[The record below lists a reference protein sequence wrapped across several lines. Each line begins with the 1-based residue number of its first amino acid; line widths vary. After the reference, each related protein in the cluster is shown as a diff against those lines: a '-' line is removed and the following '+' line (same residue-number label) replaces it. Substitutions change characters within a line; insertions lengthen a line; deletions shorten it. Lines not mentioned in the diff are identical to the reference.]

1 MSKLGMK
8 PFFAGKSDGDAQLA
22 AIRRSQAVI
31 EFSMDG
37 TILDANENFC
47 AVLGYTLDEI
57 KGQHHSM
64 FIDAAERQSPEYRTF
79 WEKLNRGEFNAAEYK
94 RIGKGGKEVWIQGS
108 YNPVLD
114 RAGKPVKV
122 VKFATDI
129 TARRL
134 HRADLDGQ
142 IAAISKAQAVISF
155 DLDGKIL
162 EANDNFLAVMGYT
175 LDEIKGQY
183 HSIFVEPEMRQS
195 PEYAAFWAKL
205 RRGEYEARQF
215 KRIGKGGREVWIQA
229 SYNPILD
236 PDGKPF
242 KVIKYATD
250 ITAQVQASQKMHVSV
265 AQVMRAVRDKDL
277 TTRAPLDGLDG
288 EFRTLCEG
296 VNELLDN
303 LTGIIKAVRIAAED
317 ASVASGTIVDGSK
330 NLASRTEQQA
340 ASLEETSATTE
351 ELSASVKH
359 TAQNARKATEHGD
372 EAKGVAARG
381 GKVIADAVDA
391 MARID
396 KASKS
401 ISDIITVIDG
411 IAFQTN
417 LLALNAAVEAARAG
431 DAGRGFAVV
440 ASEVRALA
448 QRSAESA
455 KDIKGLITDA
465 VTQVEGGV
473 KLVHEAG
480 DVLGTIVDTVGQ
492 VAGDLEEIS
501 SASTEQA
508 KGIEEISLAV
518 SHLDE
523 ITQQNSGLA
532 EESAATASGLKSQI
546 DALRDLVAAY
556 QTGQKQEPTP
566 QAAPIVVSELRQRAT
581 RMAEA
586 IGDKPV
592 RPQPA
597 KPAAPKPAKVAA
609 QGRSTDWD
617 EF

>member
-1 MSKLGMK
+1 
-8 PFFAGKSDGDAQLA
+8 
-22 AIRRSQAVI
+22 
-31 EFSMDG
+31 
-37 TILDANENFC
+37 
-47 AVLGYTLDEI
+47 
-57 KGQHHSM
+57 
-64 FIDAAERQSPEYRTF
+64 
-79 WEKLNRGEFNAAEYK
+79 
-94 RIGKGGKEVWIQGS
+94 
-108 YNPVLD
+108 
-114 RAGKPVKV
+114 
-122 VKFATDI
+122 
-129 TARRL
+129 
-134 HRADLDGQ
+134 
-142 IAAISKAQAVISF
+142 
-155 DLDGKIL
+155 
-162 EANDNFLAVMGYT
+162 
-175 LDEIKGQY
+175 
-183 HSIFVEPEMRQS
+183 
-195 PEYAAFWAKL
+195 
-205 RRGEYEARQF
+205 
-215 KRIGKGGREVWIQA
+215 
-229 SYNPILD
+229 
-236 PDGKPF
+236 
-242 KVIKYATD
+242 
-250 ITAQVQASQKMHVSV
+250 
-265 AQVMRAVRDKDL
+265 
-277 TTRAPLDGLDG
+277 
-288 EFRTLCEG
+288 
-296 VNELLDN
+296 
-303 LTGIIKAVRIAAED
+303 
-317 ASVASGTIVDGSK
+317 
-330 NLASRTEQQA
+330 
-340 ASLEETSATTE
+340 
-351 ELSASVKH
+351 
-359 TAQNARKATEHGD
+359 
-372 EAKGVAARG
+372 
-381 GKVIADAVDA
+381 

-480 DVLGTIVDTVGQ
+480 SVLGTIVDTVAQ

-532 EESAATASGLKSQI
+532 EESAATASGLKGQI
-546 DALRDLVAAY
+546 DGLRDLVAAY
-556 QTGQKQEPTP
+556 QTGHKQEAST
-566 QAAPIVVSELRQRAT
+566 QAAPIVVSDLRQRAT

-586 IGDKPV
+586 IGDKSA

-597 KPAAPKPAKVAA
+597 KLAAKPAKVAA